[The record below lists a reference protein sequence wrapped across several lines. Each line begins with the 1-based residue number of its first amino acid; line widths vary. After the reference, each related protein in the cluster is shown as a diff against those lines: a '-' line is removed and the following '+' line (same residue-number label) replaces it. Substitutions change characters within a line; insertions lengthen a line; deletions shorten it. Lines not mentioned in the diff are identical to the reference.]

1 MDLTFVD
8 VVLVDPGKDQIKVIQ
23 ALREIS
29 TREPALEMLDLARAK
44 QLVDAPPC
52 VIAPNLPAEAGAR
65 VKAMLEKAGATVHLK
80 EA

>member
-8 VVLVDPGKDQIKVIQ
+8 VVLVDPGKDKIKVIQ

-29 TREPALEMLDLARAK
+29 TREPALEMLDLARAM

-52 VIAPNLPAEAGAR
+52 VVAPNLPAEAGAR
-65 VKAMLEKAGATVHLK
+65 VQAMLEKAGATVHLK